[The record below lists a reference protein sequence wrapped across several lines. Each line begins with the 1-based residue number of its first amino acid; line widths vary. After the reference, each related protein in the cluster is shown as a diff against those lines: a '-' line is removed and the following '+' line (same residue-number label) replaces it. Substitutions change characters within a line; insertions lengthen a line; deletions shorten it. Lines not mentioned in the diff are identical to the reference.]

1 MLPVFNLHSMS
12 ETTVIKHEQDLFIKN
27 LRQQTAASHQHLEDN
42 KLSKA
47 LLSPSLALSDYQAY
61 LSALYAVTIACED
74 QVFPAVSHIVP
85 DLQDR
90 YKSGKIIEDL
100 SFTGLSDVQIDALP
114 VCQFEFSSPAEALGI
129 MYVIEGS
136 TLGGRILYKHVHET
150 LGLSFEKGAAYFWG
164 YGAQTGILWKS
175 FISAFSQFA
184 VENNNSTEMIES
196 AIKTFVMID
205 HWLIKQ

>member
-1 MLPVFNLHSMS
+1 MS
-12 ETTVIKHEQDLFIKN
+12 ETTVFKNEQDLFIKN
-27 LRQQTAASHQHLEDN
+27 LRQETAASHQHLEDN

-74 QVFPAVSHIVP
+74 QVFPAISHIVP

-90 YKSGKIIEDL
+90 YKSGKLIEDL

-114 VCQFEFSSPAEALGI
+114 VYQFEFSSAAEALGI

-175 FISAFSQFA
+175 FISALSQFA
-184 VENNNSTEMIES
+184 VENNTRPHITQS
-196 AIKTFVMID
+196 AVKTFITID
-205 HWLIKQ
+205 NWLSKQ